1 MIGSVYQT
9 TAQSYCPSRPTLGH
23 ARRRRLTEEDL
34 EEHEPR
40 AVEWHSSVDA
50 HGNKLLLPF
59 ADGPLKA
66 GTPVFHGIGNGTT
79 FHSVA
84 V

>member
-1 MIGSVYQT
+1 M
-9 TAQSYCPSRPTLGH
+9 PE
-23 ARRRRLTEEDL
+23 RLTEEDL
-34 EEHEPR
+34 ADYESCE
-40 AVEWHSSVDA
+40 VKWHSSVDT

-59 ADGPLKA
+59 ADGPLEA

-79 FHSVA
+79 FHSVI